1 MFLGGLVGNSSMSPK
16 AGGPEIDP
24 PNVILCMTDDQGWG
38 DTGYN
43 DHPQLQTPSMDA
55 MAAEGIRFDRFYASS
70 PVCSPTRGSC
80 LTGRHPYRYGIEYAN
95 VGHLPA
101 GERNLAETLSAAGYR
116 TGHFGKWHLGTLTT
130 VVRESNRGGAR
141 GADHYAPPWDRGF
154 DTCFSTEAK
163 VPTHDPM
170 RVPEISV
177 EKNNCQEGS
186 SGDSY
191 GSYYWTGPGQIAT
204 ENLDGDDSRVMMDRA
219 VPFVRNAARA
229 GDPFFAVIWFHAPH
243 APVVAGPDERERYAH
258 RSIDEQHYYGTISA
272 IDAQIGR
279 LREEL
284 DELGI
289 AEETMLWFCSDN
301 GPAASG
307 GGPGW
312 DSGMRQR
319 GETGRLR
326 GRKGTLYEGGVRV
339 PGTLVWPDGVDPGV
353 VDAPCVTTD
362 YYPTVLDAVG
372 IDGAGPKPLDGESL
386 LPLLRGERDGRLSP
400 IGFRDRNATG
410 DGGDIA
416 VIDGDEKL
424 IRPHADAAF
433 QLYDLAEDPYET
445 ENLAD
450 DRSERIDELETWL
463 DGWRASIDGDDRRG
477 GA

>member
-1 MFLGGLVGNSSMSPK
+1 MPPIGRG
-16 AGGPEIDP
+16 AGADQ

-43 DHPQLQTPSMDA
+43 DHPQLQTPNMDA
-55 MAAEGIRFDRFYASS
+55 MADDGVRFDRFYAAS

-101 GERNLAETLSAAGYR
+101 AERNLAETLSEAGYR

-130 VVRESNRGGAR
+130 VVQESNRGGPR
-141 GADHYAPPWDRGF
+141 GTDHYAPPWDRGF
-154 DTCFSTEAK
+154 DTCFSTEAA
-163 VPTHDPM
+163 VPTYDPM
-170 RVPEISV
+170 RVPAISDA
-177 EKNNCQEGS
+177 ED
-186 SGDSY
+186 GDETTVGDAY
-191 GSYYWTGPGQIAT
+191 GSHYWTGPGEIAT
-204 ENLDGDDSRVMMDRA
+204 ENLGGDDSRVIVDRA
-219 VPFVRNAARA
+219 VPFVREAARENE
-229 GDPFFAVIWFHAPH
+229 PFFAVVWFHSPH
-243 APVVAGPDERERYAH
+243 APVVAGEEDRERYAH
-258 RSIDEQHYYGTISA
+258 RSVDEQHYYGTISA

-279 LREEL
+279 LRDEL
-284 DELGI
+284 YDLGI

-301 GPAASG
+301 GPAAEG

-339 PGTLVWPDGVDPGV
+339 PGTLVWPEGVDPGV

-362 YYPTVLDAVG
+362 FYPTILDAVG
-372 IDGAGPKPLDGESL
+372 SNVSGPEPLDGESL
-386 LPLLRGERDGRLSP
+386 LPLLRGERDGRSSP
-400 IGFRDRNATG
+400 IGFRDRNLTG

-416 VIDGDEKL
+416 VIDDDHKL
-424 IRPHADAAF
+424 IRPHADATF

-450 DRSERIDELETWL
+450 EQPERVDELETWVRN
-463 DGWRASIDGDDRRG
+463 WRASIDAEERSTCT
-477 GA
+477 